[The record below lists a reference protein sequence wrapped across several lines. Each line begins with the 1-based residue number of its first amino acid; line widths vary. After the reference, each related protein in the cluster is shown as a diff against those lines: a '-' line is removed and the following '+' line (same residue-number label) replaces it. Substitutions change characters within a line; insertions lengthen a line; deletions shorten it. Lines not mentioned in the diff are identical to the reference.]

1 MYCKIRADGKH
12 KRGAESHHL
21 TINQIIVLSTDTIW
35 LNFQDNF
42 GVNTIN
48 ILVVHHAYILRI
60 IFFFCFLFVNLFL
73 VLIFSV
79 WKNMSNTY
87 QMHSENITK
96 NDFVQFLNF
105 THVRKLNVGYRVTT
119 RTSVDQ

>member
-1 MYCKIRADGKH
+1 M
-12 KRGAESHHL
+12 

-119 RTSVDQ
+119 RTSVDE

>member
-1 MYCKIRADGKH
+1 
-12 KRGAESHHL
+12 
-21 TINQIIVLSTDTIW
+21 
-35 LNFQDNF
+35 
-42 GVNTIN
+42 
-48 ILVVHHAYILRI
+48 
-60 IFFFCFLFVNLFL
+60 
-73 VLIFSV
+73 
-79 WKNMSNTY
+79 MSNTY